1 MRILL
6 WRTLRVNPGRPGK
19 SYLQSL
25 LTHICIWRG
34 TLSPGHGKDRWT
46 ALRRRRYGIGLVLA
60 ALMLPAAAVGPALD
74 AEALRAIEQRYGP
87 AAAQRI
93 RDWRQLIDTDQDQ
106 SLNVKLQAVND
117 FFNQLQFVDDI
128 IHWQQRDYWATPV
141 EFLAT
146 DGGDCEDFAIA
157 KYFTLLELGVPE
169 SRLQITY
176 VKALNLN
183 QAHMV
188 LAYYAN
194 PGADPL
200 VLDNL
205 VSGVLPGSS
214 RNDLVPV
221 YSFNGQGLWIARA
234 RGRGKR
240 VGGSER
246 LSLWQD
252 LITRMETP
260 ASAPTNETAQ

>member
-1 MRILL
+1 M
-6 WRTLRVNPGRPGK
+6 WRTLQPTPGRSRK
-19 SYLQSL
+19 FRLQSL
-25 LTHICIWRG
+25 LTHLGRG
-34 TLSPGHGKDRWT
+34 PVTPRRGQHRSASPRHF
-46 ALRRRRYGIGLVLA
+46 ALGVVLA
-60 ALMLPAAAVGPALD
+60 LLLMPAAAVGPAFD
-74 AEALRAIEQRYGP
+74 AGTLRVIEQRYGP
-87 AAAQRI
+87 AGAQRV
-93 RDWRQLIDTDQDQ
+93 RDWRQLIDADQAL
-106 SLNVKLQAVND
+106 SLKAKLRAVND
-117 FFNQLQFVDDI
+117 FFNQLPFVDDI
-128 IHWQQRDYWATPV
+128 VHWKQSDYWATPV

-169 SRLQITY
+169 SHLQITY
-176 VKALNLN
+176 VKSLKLN

-188 LAYYAN
+188 LAYYPN
-194 PGADPL
+194 PAADPL

-205 VSGVLPGSS
+205 VPDVLPGSS
-214 RNDLVPV
+214 RNDLAPV
-221 YSFNGQGLWIARA
+221 YSFNGQGLWISRA

-260 ASAPTNETAQ
+260 ASASTNETIP

>member
-1 MRILL
+1 M
-6 WRTLRVNPGRPGK
+6 
-19 SYLQSL
+19 QSL
-25 LTHICIWRG
+25 LTHIRRATAAARRG
-34 TLSPGHGKDRWT
+34 AHRSTG
-46 ALRRRRYGIGLVLA
+46 RRRRGAGFGLLLAVL
-60 ALMLPAAAVGPALD
+60 LLPANAVGPAFD
-74 AEALRAIEQRYGP
+74 ADTLRAIERRYGP
-87 AAAQRI
+87 AAAR
-93 RDWRQLIDTDQDQ
+93 RVLDWRQLIDTARDRP
-106 SLNVKLQAVND
+106 LPARLQAVND
-117 FFNQLQFVDDI
+117 FFNQLLFVDDI
-128 IHWQQRDYWATPV
+128 IHWHKSDYWATPV

-176 VKALNLN
+176 VKALRLN

-194 PGADPL
+194 PAADPL

-205 VSGVLPGSS
+205 VPDVLPGSS
-214 RNDLVPV
+214 RDDLVPV
-221 YSFNGQGLWIARA
+221 YSFNGQGLWISRA

-246 LSLWQD
+246 LSLWRD
-252 LITRMETP
+252 LMTRMETP
-260 ASAPTNETAQ
+260 ASAPTRETVR

>member
-1 MRILL
+1 MTR
-6 WRTLRVNPGRPGK
+6 GRLTGWWTGVA
-19 SYLQSL
+19 LASL
-25 LTHICIWRG
+25 LLPAVANGPLFDVGRLDAIE
-34 TLSPGHGKDRWT
+34 
-46 ALRRRRYGIGLVLA
+46 RRYGH
-60 ALMLPAAAVGPALD
+60 D
-74 AEALRAIEQRYGP
+74 
-87 AAAQRI
+87 AAQRVRAW
-93 RDWRQLIDTDQDQ
+93 RDLIDRERDLPVTA
-106 SLNVKLQAVND
+106 KLTAVND
-117 FFNQLQFVDDI
+117 FFNQLTFVDDAL
-128 IHWQQRDYWATPV
+128 HWHREDYWATPV

-176 VKALNLN
+176 VKAVELN

-194 PGADPL
+194 PAADPL

-205 VSGVLPGSS
+205 ASEVLPGSS
-214 RNDLVPV
+214 RSDLVPV
-221 YSFNGQGLWIARA
+221 YSFNGQGLWISRA

-246 LSLWQD
+246 LSLWRD
-252 LITRMETP
+252 LVSRMDMPATATTRETHR
-260 ASAPTNETAQ
+260 

>member
-1 MRILL
+1 MQSPRSHIGQDGLSSTQGENR
-6 WRTLRVNPGRPGK
+6 RTAV
-19 SYLQSL
+19 
-25 LTHICIWRG
+25 
-34 TLSPGHGKDRWT
+34 
-46 ALRRRRYGIGLVLA
+46 RRRGRWLGLALA
-60 ALMLPAAAVGPALD
+60 ALLLPAAANGPAFD
-74 AEALRAIEQRYGP
+74 AGTLRAIEQRYGA
-87 AAAQRI
+87 AAAQRV
-93 RDWRQLIDTDQDQ
+93 RDWRQLIDSDQA
-106 SLNVKLQAVND
+106 LPMKAKLLAVND
-117 FFNQLQFVDDI
+117 FFNQLLFVDDI
-128 IHWQQRDYWATPV
+128 IHWKQSDYWATPV

-176 VKALNLN
+176 VKAVKLN

-194 PGADPL
+194 PAADPL

-205 VSGVLPGSS
+205 VPEILPGSS
-214 RNDLVPV
+214 RSDLVPV
-221 YSFNGQGLWIARA
+221 YSFNGQGLWISRA

-240 VGGSER
+240 VGGAER

-252 LITRMETP
+252 LISRMESGPP
-260 ASAPTNETAQ
+260 AAAPTQETAP

>member
-1 MRILL
+1 M
-6 WRTLRVNPGRPGK
+6 
-19 SYLQSL
+19 QSL
-25 LTHICIWRG
+25 LSHIRRAAAAAG
-34 TLSPGHGKDRWT
+34 RSAHRSTG
-46 ALRRRRYGIGLVLA
+46 RRRRRAGFGLLLAVL
-60 ALMLPAAAVGPALD
+60 LLPANAVGPAFDTD
-74 AEALRAIEQRYGP
+74 ALHAIERRYGP
-87 AAAQRI
+87 AAARRVQ
-93 RDWRQLIDTDQDQ
+93 DWRQLIDTTRDRP
-106 SLNVKLQAVND
+106 LPARLQAVND
-117 FFNQLQFVDDI
+117 FFNQLLFVDDI
-128 IHWQQRDYWATPV
+128 IHWKKSDYWATPV

-146 DGGDCEDFAIA
+146 EGGDCEDFAIA

-176 VKALNLN
+176 VKALRLN

-194 PGADPL
+194 PAADPL

-205 VSGVLPGSS
+205 VPDVLPGSS
-214 RNDLVPV
+214 RDDLVPV
-221 YSFNGQGLWIARA
+221 YSFNGQGLWISRA

-260 ASAPTNETAQ
+260 ASAPTRETVR

>member
-1 MRILL
+1 VTR
-6 WRTLRVNPGRPGK
+6 GRLTGWWTGVA
-19 SYLQSL
+19 LASL
-25 LTHICIWRG
+25 LLPAVANGPLFDVGRLDAIE
-34 TLSPGHGKDRWT
+34 
-46 ALRRRRYGIGLVLA
+46 RRYGH
-60 ALMLPAAAVGPALD
+60 D
-74 AEALRAIEQRYGP
+74 
-87 AAAQRI
+87 AAQRVRAW
-93 RDWRQLIDTDQDQ
+93 RDLIDRERDLPVTA
-106 SLNVKLQAVND
+106 KLTAVND
-117 FFNQLQFVDDI
+117 FFNQLTFVDDAL
-128 IHWQQRDYWATPV
+128 HWHREDYWATPV

-176 VKALNLN
+176 VKAVELN

-194 PGADPL
+194 PAADPL

-205 VSGVLPGSS
+205 ASEVLPGSS
-214 RNDLVPV
+214 RSDLVPV
-221 YSFNGQGLWIARA
+221 YSFNGQGLWISRA

-246 LSLWQD
+246 LSLWRD
-252 LITRMETP
+252 LVSRMDMPATATTRETHR
-260 ASAPTNETAQ
+260 

>member
-1 MRILL
+1 M
-6 WRTLRVNPGRPGK
+6 
-19 SYLQSL
+19 
-25 LTHICIWRG
+25 
-34 TLSPGHGKDRWT
+34 
-46 ALRRRRYGIGLVLA
+46 RRRRRGRWLGLALA
-60 ALMLPAAAVGPALD
+60 ALLLPAAADGPAFD
-74 AEALRAIEQRYGP
+74 ANALRAIEQRYG
-87 AAAQRI
+87 AAAVQRV
-93 RDWRQLIDTDQDQ
+93 RDWRQLIDADQEQ
-106 SLNVKLQAVND
+106 PLKAKLMAVND
-117 FFNQLQFVDDI
+117 FFNQLPFVDDI
-128 IHWQQRDYWATPV
+128 IHWKQSDYWATPV

-157 KYFTLLELGVPE
+157 KYFTLLEMGVPE

-176 VKALNLN
+176 VKAVQLN

-194 PGADPL
+194 PAADPL

-205 VSGVLPGSS
+205 VPEMRPGSS
-214 RNDLVPV
+214 RSDLVPV
-221 YSFNGQGLWIARA
+221 YSFNGQGLWISRA

-252 LITRMETP
+252 LMSRMENRAP
-260 ASAPTNETAQ
+260 AAAPTHETAP

>member
-1 MRILL
+1 M
-6 WRTLRVNPGRPGK
+6 
-19 SYLQSL
+19 QSL
-25 LTHICIWRG
+25 LKHLGRG
-34 TLSPGHGKDRWT
+34 
-46 ALRRRRYGIGLVLA
+46 ALTPRRRQHRSAAPRRFALGVVLA
-60 ALMLPAAAVGPALD
+60 VLLLPAAAVGPAFD
-74 AEALRAIEQRYGP
+74 ADTLRAIEQRYGP
-87 AAAQRI
+87 AAAQRV
-93 RDWRQLIDTDQDQ
+93 RDWRQLIDADQQ
-106 SLNVKLQAVND
+106 LPLTAKLRAVND
-117 FFNQLQFVDDI
+117 FFNQLVFVDDI
-128 IHWQQRDYWATPV
+128 IHWKQSDYWATPV

-176 VKALNLN
+176 VKAVKLN

-194 PGADPL
+194 PAADPQ

-205 VSGVLPGSS
+205 VPDVLPGSS

-221 YSFNGQGLWIARA
+221 YSFNGQGLWISRA

-252 LITRMETP
+252 LISRMESTP
-260 ASAPTNETAQ
+260 PAAAPTHETAP

>member
-1 MRILL
+1 MLL
-6 WRTLRVNPGRPGK
+6 AV
-19 SYLQSL
+19 L
-25 LTHICIWRG
+25 L
-34 TLSPGHGKDRWT
+34 
-46 ALRRRRYGIGLVLA
+46 
-60 ALMLPAAAVGPALD
+60 LPANAVGPAFD
-74 AEALRAIEQRYGP
+74 ADTLRAIERRYGP
-87 AAAQRI
+87 AAAR
-93 RDWRQLIDTDQDQ
+93 RVLDWRQLIDTARDRP
-106 SLNVKLQAVND
+106 LPARLQAVND
-117 FFNQLQFVDDI
+117 FFNQLLFVDDI
-128 IHWQQRDYWATPV
+128 IHWHKSDYWATPV

-176 VKALNLN
+176 VKALRLN

-194 PGADPL
+194 PAADPL

-205 VSGVLPGSS
+205 VPDVLPGSS
-214 RNDLVPV
+214 RDDLVPV
-221 YSFNGQGLWIARA
+221 YSFNGQGLWISRA

-246 LSLWQD
+246 LSLWRD
-252 LITRMETP
+252 LMTRMETP
-260 ASAPTNETAQ
+260 ASAPTRETVR

>member
-1 MRILL
+1 M
-6 WRTLRVNPGRPGK
+6 
-19 SYLQSL
+19 QSL
-25 LTHICIWRG
+25 LSHIRRAAAAAG
-34 TLSPGHGKDRWT
+34 RSAHRSSG
-46 ALRRRRYGIGLVLA
+46 RRRRRAGFGLLLAVL
-60 ALMLPAAAVGPALD
+60 LLPANAVGPAFDTD
-74 AEALRAIEQRYGP
+74 ALHAIERRYGP
-87 AAAQRI
+87 AAARRVQ
-93 RDWRQLIDTDQDQ
+93 DWRQLIDTTRDRP
-106 SLNVKLQAVND
+106 LPARLQAVND
-117 FFNQLQFVDDI
+117 FFNQLLFVDDI
-128 IHWQQRDYWATPV
+128 IHWKKSDYWATPV

-146 DGGDCEDFAIA
+146 EGGDCEDFAIA

-176 VKALNLN
+176 VKALRLN

-194 PGADPL
+194 PAADPL

-205 VSGVLPGSS
+205 VPDVLPGSS
-214 RNDLVPV
+214 RDDLVPV
-221 YSFNGQGLWIARA
+221 YSFNGQGLWISRA

-260 ASAPTNETAQ
+260 ASAPTRETVR

>member
-1 MRILL
+1 M
-6 WRTLRVNPGRPGK
+6 
-19 SYLQSL
+19 QSL
-25 LTHICIWRG
+25 LSHIRRAAAAAG
-34 TLSPGHGKDRWT
+34 RSAHRSTG
-46 ALRRRRYGIGLVLA
+46 RRRRRAGFGLLLAVL
-60 ALMLPAAAVGPALD
+60 LLPANAVGPAFDTD
-74 AEALRAIEQRYGP
+74 ALHAIERRYGP
-87 AAAQRI
+87 AAARRVQ
-93 RDWRQLIDTDQDQ
+93 DWRQLIDTTRDRP
-106 SLNVKLQAVND
+106 LPARLQAVND
-117 FFNQLQFVDDI
+117 FFNQLLFVDDI
-128 IHWQQRDYWATPV
+128 IHWKKSDYWATPV

-146 DGGDCEDFAIA
+146 EGGDCEDFAIA

-176 VKALNLN
+176 VKALRLN

-194 PGADPL
+194 PAADPL

-205 VSGVLPGSS
+205 LPDVLPGSS
-214 RNDLVPV
+214 RDDLVPV
-221 YSFNGQGLWIARA
+221 YSFNGQGLWISRA

-252 LITRMETP
+252 LITRMEAP
-260 ASAPTNETAQ
+260 ASAPTRETVR

>member
-1 MRILL
+1 M
-6 WRTLRVNPGRPGK
+6 
-19 SYLQSL
+19 QSL
-25 LTHICIWRG
+25 LTHIRRATAAARRG
-34 TLSPGHGKDRWT
+34 AHRSTG
-46 ALRRRRYGIGLVLA
+46 RRRRGAGFGLLLAVL
-60 ALMLPAAAVGPALD
+60 LLPANAVGPAFD
-74 AEALRAIEQRYGP
+74 ADTLRAIERRYGP
-87 AAAQRI
+87 AAAR
-93 RDWRQLIDTDQDQ
+93 RVLDWRQLIDTARDRP
-106 SLNVKLQAVND
+106 LPARLQAVND
-117 FFNQLQFVDDI
+117 FFNQLLFVDDI
-128 IHWQQRDYWATPV
+128 IHWHKSDYWATPV

-176 VKALNLN
+176 VKALRLN

-194 PGADPL
+194 PAADPL

-205 VSGVLPGSS
+205 VPDVLPGSS

-221 YSFNGQGLWIARA
+221 YSFNGQGLWISRA

-246 LSLWQD
+246 LSLWRD
-252 LITRMETP
+252 LMTRMETP
-260 ASAPTNETAQ
+260 ASAPTRETVR

>member
-1 MRILL
+1 M
-6 WRTLRVNPGRPGK
+6 
-19 SYLQSL
+19 QSL
-25 LTHICIWRG
+25 LSHIRRAAAAAG
-34 TLSPGHGKDRWT
+34 RSAHRSSG
-46 ALRRRRYGIGLVLA
+46 RRRRRAGFGLLLAVL
-60 ALMLPAAAVGPALD
+60 LLPANAVGPAFDTD
-74 AEALRAIEQRYGP
+74 ALHAIERRYGP
-87 AAAQRI
+87 AAARRVQ
-93 RDWRQLIDTDQDQ
+93 DWRQLIDTTRDRP
-106 SLNVKLQAVND
+106 LPARLQAVND
-117 FFNQLQFVDDI
+117 FFNQLLFVDDI
-128 IHWQQRDYWATPV
+128 IHWKKSDYWATPV

-146 DGGDCEDFAIA
+146 EGGDCEDFAIA

-176 VKALNLN
+176 VKALRLN

-194 PGADPL
+194 PAADPL

-205 VSGVLPGSS
+205 LPDVLPGSS
-214 RNDLVPV
+214 RDDLVPV
-221 YSFNGQGLWIARA
+221 YSFNGQGLWISRA

-260 ASAPTNETAQ
+260 ASAPTRETVR

>member
-1 MRILL
+1 LH
-6 WRTLRVNPGRPGK
+6 
-19 SYLQSL
+19 SL
-25 LTHICIWRG
+25 LTHIR
-34 TLSPGHGKDRWT
+34 RAAAAAART
-46 ALRRRRYGIGLVLA
+46 AHRSAGRRRAGLGLLLA
-60 ALMLPAAAVGPALD
+60 ALLLPANAVGPAFD
-74 AEALRAIEQRYGP
+74 ADTLHAIERRYGP
-87 AAAQRI
+87 AAARRVQ
-93 RDWRQLIDTDQDQ
+93 DWRQLIDTAGDRP
-106 SLNVKLQAVND
+106 LPARLAAVND
-117 FFNQLQFVDDI
+117 FFNQLLFVDDI
-128 IHWQQRDYWATPV
+128 VHWRKADYWATPV

-146 DGGDCEDFAIA
+146 AGGDCEDFAIA

-176 VKALNLN
+176 VKALRLN

-194 PGADPL
+194 PAADPL

-205 VSGVLPGSS
+205 VPDVLPGSS
-214 RNDLVPV
+214 RDDLVPV
-221 YSFNGQGLWIARA
+221 YSFNGQGLWISRA

-252 LITRMETP
+252 LVTRMETP
-260 ASAPTNETAQ
+260 ASAPTRETVR

>member
-1 MRILL
+1 M
-6 WRTLRVNPGRPGK
+6 
-19 SYLQSL
+19 QSL
-25 LTHICIWRG
+25 LTHIRRAAAAAGRG
-34 TLSPGHGKDRWT
+34 AYHSTG
-46 ALRRRRYGIGLVLA
+46 RRRRRAGLGLLLAVL
-60 ALMLPAAAVGPALD
+60 LLPVNAVGPAFD
-74 AEALRAIEQRYGP
+74 ADALRAIERRYGP
-87 AAAQRI
+87 AAVQRVQ
-93 RDWRQLIDTDQDQ
+93 DWRQLIDTARDRP
-106 SLNVKLQAVND
+106 LPARLLAVND
-117 FFNQLQFVDDI
+117 FFNQLLFVDDI
-128 IHWQQRDYWATPV
+128 IHWKKSDYWATPV

-146 DGGDCEDFAIA
+146 EGGDCEDFAIA

-176 VKALNLN
+176 VKALRLN

-194 PGADPL
+194 PAADPL

-205 VSGVLPGSS
+205 VPDILPGSS
-214 RNDLVPV
+214 RDDLVPV
-221 YSFNGQGLWIARA
+221 YSFNGQGLWISRA

-260 ASAPTNETAQ
+260 ASAPTRETVR

>member
-1 MRILL
+1 MPR
-6 WRTLRVNPGRPGK
+6 K

-25 LTHICIWRG
+25 LTHIWRAA
-34 TLSPGHGKDRWT
+34 LSPGPGKDRGT
-46 ALRRRRYGIGLVLA
+46 SLRRRRHGFGLALA
-60 ALMLPAAAVGPALD
+60 ALLLPAAAVGPAFD
-74 AEALRAIEQRYGP
+74 ADALRAIEQRYGP
-87 AAAQRI
+87 AAVQRVS
-93 RDWRQLIDTDQDQ
+93 DWRQLVDTDRDQ
-106 SLNVKLQAVND
+106 PLNAKLRAVND
-117 FFNQLQFVDDI
+117 FFNRLLFVDDI
-128 IHWQQRDYWATPV
+128 VHWGQSDYWATPL

-176 VKALNLN
+176 VKAVRLN

-194 PGADPL
+194 PAADPL

-205 VSGVLPGSS
+205 VPDVLPGSS

-252 LITRMETP
+252 LVTRMDSRPT
-260 ASAPTNETAQ
+260 ASAPPNETAR

>member
-1 MRILL
+1 
-6 WRTLRVNPGRPGK
+6 
-19 SYLQSL
+19 
-25 LTHICIWRG
+25 
-34 TLSPGHGKDRWT
+34 
-46 ALRRRRYGIGLVLA
+46 
-60 ALMLPAAAVGPALD
+60 MLPANAVGPAFD
-74 AEALRAIEQRYGP
+74 ADALRAIERRYGP
-87 AAAQRI
+87 AAARRVQ
-93 RDWRQLIDTDQDQ
+93 DWRQLIDTARDRP
-106 SLNVKLQAVND
+106 LPARLLAVND
-117 FFNQLQFVDDI
+117 FFNQMQFVDDI
-128 IHWQQRDYWATPV
+128 IHWQKSDYWATPV

-146 DGGDCEDFAIA
+146 EGGDCEDFAIA

-176 VKALNLN
+176 VKALRLN

-194 PGADPL
+194 PAADPL

-205 VSGVLPGSS
+205 VPDVLPGSS
-214 RNDLVPV
+214 RDDLVPV
-221 YSFNGQGLWIARA
+221 YSFNGQGLWISRA

-252 LITRMETP
+252 LMTRMETP
-260 ASAPTNETAQ
+260 ASATTRETVR

>member
-1 MRILL
+1 MLL
-6 WRTLRVNPGRPGK
+6 
-19 SYLQSL
+19 
-25 LTHICIWRG
+25 
-34 TLSPGHGKDRWT
+34 
-46 ALRRRRYGIGLVLA
+46 
-60 ALMLPAAAVGPALD
+60 LPANAVGPAFD
-74 AEALRAIEQRYGP
+74 SDALRAIERRYGP
-87 AAAQRI
+87 AAARRVQ
-93 RDWRQLIDTDQDQ
+93 DWRQLIDTTRDRP
-106 SLNVKLQAVND
+106 LPARLQAVNE
-117 FFNQLQFVDDI
+117 FFNQMLFVDDI
-128 IHWQQRDYWATPV
+128 IHWKKSDYWATPV

-146 DGGDCEDFAIA
+146 EGGDCEDFAIA

-176 VKALNLN
+176 VKALRLN

-194 PGADPL
+194 PAADPL

-205 VSGVLPGSS
+205 VPDVLPGSS
-214 RNDLVPV
+214 RDDLVPV
-221 YSFNGQGLWIARA
+221 YSFNGQGLWISRA

-252 LITRMETP
+252 LITRMEAP
-260 ASAPTNETAQ
+260 ASAPTRETVR